1 MPSKKSVIRPVVLAV
16 SALFVAGVYAQ
27 NVDTKDQQGDPKN
40 LGYYDLTVRSGTSSS
55 MLDHLT
61 LLIEDNS
68 NFNQTVR
75 STLNAQGLLTGG
87 VEARNLT
94 ITGKADFTGA
104 EITGLTGQFD
114 PTKAGALA
122 GVTTLRGSST
132 DIIDLTG
139 TSTSKLGKVHIDELN
154 STKATVQGNLTVTK
168 ASNTAGIT
176 NTGDISTE
184 TITTTASA
192 TVGGLLHVSGKSTTR
207 GINNEGDFDHLGRF
221 KANNTQSVDGVSS
234 GVGIDMYDP
243 SQIVMGASFNQEL
256 HSAIRFGVTG
266 PAQLLGDF
274 VVTSVDSAGFPGSKD
289 GGNLKVMGKTTLE
302 GATTVNNT
310 LDVTGVTTLNGATT
324 VNNTLNVNGAT
335 TIVGSTSVTGAT
347 TIVGATNINTTGNAA
362 TTIGNAAAAATL
374 VGNVVSAAGGDLGN
388 SGLTL
393 KKGEASLTV
402 KNAQG
407 NTHGLV
413 VGESSTT
420 LSGGTS
426 STNLTLNDSGATFSN
441 AATGAPTRVTGVA
454 NGSSDFDAVN
464 VRQFSAA
471 VAGVAA
477 SANIPGLDTNKTTSV
492 GVGLGSYMSS
502 QALAFGGSYRF
513 SDKGVLRASLA
524 TGLNTGGSKT
534 TFGIGAGWSW

>member
-1 MPSKKSVIRPVVLAV
+1 MQSKKSVIRPVVLAV
-16 SALFVAGVYAQ
+16 SALFATGVYAQ
-27 NVDTKDQQGDPKN
+27 YFVDTSNGIVVTAPTISDTSVDITHSRIIISGPAGSTQSSTRLDDKGLETTN
-40 LGYYDLTVRSGTSSS
+40 LKIL
-55 MLDHLT
+55 
-61 LLIEDNS
+61 
-68 NFNQTVR
+68 
-75 STLNAQGLLTGG
+75 
-87 VEARNLT
+87 
-94 ITGKADFTGA
+94 GKADFSGA
-104 EITGLTGQFD
+104 VITGLTGQFD
-114 PTKAGALA
+114 PKKAGALL
-122 GVTTLRGSST
+122 GVTTLNAGSANN
-132 DIIDLTG
+132 IDLDTG
-139 TSTSKLGKVHIDELN
+139 TATLGNMTLGGALDVKNGIKNAGDIATKNIFTTGDVTVGANAKVDGKLNVVGE
-154 STKATVQGNLTVTK
+154 TT
-168 ASNTAGIT
+168 TAGI
-176 NTGDISTE
+176 
-184 TITTTASA
+184 
-192 TVGGLLHVSGKSTTR
+192 V
-207 GINNEGDFDHLGRF
+207 NEGVF
-221 KANNTQSVDGVSS
+221 KANNTSIVDGVVS
-234 GVGIDMYDP
+234 GVGINMEKP
-243 SQIVMGASFNQEL
+243 SEIMMGATNNEGI
-256 HSAIRFGVTG
+256 HSAIRFSPTG
-266 PAQLLGDF
+266 SAQLLGDF
-274 VVTSVDSAGFPGSKD
+274 VVSSVDSAGFMGSKE
-289 GGNLKVMGKTTLE
+289 GGNLKVMGTTTLE

-310 LDVTGVTTLNGATT
+310 L
-324 VNNTLNVNGAT
+324 NVN
-335 TIVGSTSVTGAT
+335 GAT

-393 KKGEASLTV
+393 KNGEASLTV

-454 NGSSDFDAVN
+454 NGAGDFDAVN

-492 GVGLGSYMSS
+492 GVGLGSYMNA

>member
-16 SALFVAGVYAQ
+16 SALFATGVYAATNTNDPSPSEPSPTAGSTPNLPTWAPPTASNAKVTVGDGPQ
-27 NVDTKDQQGDPKN
+27 AGVKGILGVTSESSEPKPGAHVVISKPAYVYDQTTTTLSGKAITLTKQTFYSYEPDINGASSTGTDPQVKLFTIQATEDGAAF
-40 LGYYDLTVRSGTSSS
+40 LGKLDLT
-55 MLDHLT
+55 
-61 LLIEDNS
+61 
-68 NFNQTVR
+68 
-75 STLNAQGLLTGG
+75 
-87 VEARNLT
+87 
-94 ITGKADFTGA
+94 KA
-104 EITGLTGQFD
+104 EVTGLFD
-114 PTKAGALA
+114 PAKAGALSQ
-122 GVTTLRGSST
+122 VTTLNAGSQYNVNLESGAAT
-132 DIIDLTG
+132 
-139 TSTSKLGKVHIDELN
+139 LGA
-154 STKATVQGNLTVTK
+154 ATLGATTTN
-168 ASNTAGIT
+168 GIT
-176 NTGDISTE
+176 NTGNISTD
-184 TITTTASA
+184 TLSTSGLATLKSA
-192 TVGGLLHVSGKSTTR
+192 TVGGTLDVSGATTTK
-207 GINNEGDFDHLGRF
+207 GINNTGDITNTGDVSTSTLSTSGLA
-221 KANNTQSVDGVSS
+221 KLNSAAITNNAT
-234 GVGIDMYDP
+234 VG
-243 SQIVMGASFNQEL
+243 GT
-256 HSAIRFGVTG
+256 FG
-266 PAQLLGDF
+266 
-274 VVTSVDSAGFPGSKD
+274 
-289 GGNLKVMGKTTLE
+289 
-302 GATTVNNT
+302 
-310 LDVTGVTTLNGATT
+310 VTGVTTLNGATT
-324 VNNTLNVNGAT
+324 VNNILNVNGAT
-335 TIVGSTSVTGAT
+335 TIVGATSVTGAT
-347 TIVGATNINTTGNAA
+347 TIVGTTNINTTGNAA

-393 KKGEASLTV
+393 KNGEASLTV

-454 NGSSDFDAVN
+454 NGAGDFDAVN

-492 GVGLGSYMSS
+492 GVGLGSYMNS